1 MESIDNNL
9 KCSSLVV
16 KVASR
21 CNLNCTYCYMY
32 NMGDSTYKNQPK
44 VMPDAVVDAMLEKT
58 LLHCIRH
65 GIREF
70 AFVFHGGEPLL
81 AGFEFYEKFVSK
93 ALDQLLPDVKPI
105 FVIQTNATLLTEEWC
120 KLLGRLQI
128 QVGISLDGTPE
139 DNDMFR
145 IDHAGKGSYEK
156 IIRGLK
162 IAQQSPFLIN
172 EPGILSVL
180 NVNADPIKTYE
191 HLKGLRVKRV
201 NFLFP
206 DSTYDQPPPQSFTK
220 NETAYADW
228 LIQLFDRWLDEPNG
242 ERINISLFEGIIMA
256 ILGIEASDEFMGS
269 ANNEL
274 LVIETNG
281 GIEAVDVL
289 RICGDGFTK
298 RNANVLTH
306 EFDDAME
313 NDLAKLYN
321 LSHKKLCKQCM
332 ACPVKDICGGGYLP
346 HRYSHKSG
354 FNNPSV
360 YCHDL
365 LKLITHI
372 QNKVLEQMP
381 DELLNTCD
389 VDFLSFENA
398 KEMMQE
404 SAHEYDEQDCADE
417 LLNFS

>member
-1 MESIDNNL
+1 
-9 KCSSLVV
+9 
-16 KVASR
+16 
-21 CNLNCTYCYMY
+21 
-32 NMGDSTYKNQPK
+32 MGDSTYKNQPK
-44 VMPDAVVDAMLEKT
+44 VMPDEVVDAILEKT
-58 LLHCIRH
+58 LRHCTSH
-65 GIREF
+65 GITEF
-70 AFVFHGGEPLL
+70 LFVFHGGEPLL

-93 ALDQLLPDVKPI
+93 ALYRLLPHITPL
-105 FVIQTNATLLTEEWC
+105 FAIQTNATLLTEEWC
-120 KLLGRLQI
+120 ELLGRLNIQI
-128 QVGISLDGTPE
+128 GISLDGTPE
-139 DNDMFR
+139 ANDLFR
-145 IDHAGKGSYEK
+145 IDHAGKGSYAK

-162 IAQQSPFLIN
+162 IAQQSLFLKTK
-172 EPGILSVL
+172 PGILSVL

-191 HLKGLRVKRV
+191 HFKGLQIKGV

-206 DSTYDQPPPQSFTK
+206 DSTYDQPPPPASNK

-228 LIQLFDRWLDEPNG
+228 LIQLFDRWLNEP
-242 ERINISLFEGIIMA
+242 EDKRMSIPLFEGIIMA
-256 ILGIEASDEFMGS
+256 ILGADSSNEFMGS

-281 GIEAVDVL
+281 SIEAVDVL

-306 EFDDAME
+306 QFDEAME
-313 NDLAKLYN
+313 NDLAVLYN

-346 HRYSHKSG
+346 HRYSRKSG

-372 QNKVLEQMP
+372 QNRVLEQIP
-381 DELLNTCD
+381 DELLTTCG
-389 VDFLSFENA
+389 VEFLGFEDA
-398 KEMMQE
+398 KEIMQQSVRE
-404 SAHEYDEQDCADE
+404 FAEQDYTKE
-417 LLNFS
+417 LDNFSQAASNI